1 MRLFITLSF
10 FSLSLFSQSLFVS
23 TKEIGTKPFIP
34 SSALKEKVSSI
45 SKRPIG
51 TEQNEFSGI
60 FDKDFYELK
69 NGFIS
74 YGPEVSYMHY
84 RLIFDP
90 KENWVETQELFHSDV
105 LPEDIYYQIFP
116 KMKLAAKKKFQVKD
130 YSSYIKITNNK
141 GFWYELD
148 AVSLPQKKKVTLV
161 FDKDIKL
168 RKSLPR

>member
-105 LPEDIYYQIFP
+105 LPEDIYYQNLSQNEIGCE
-116 KMKLAAKKKFQVKD
+116 KKI
-130 YSSYIKITNNK
+130 SSKR
-141 GFWYELD
+141 L
-148 AVSLPQKKKVTLV
+148 
-161 FDKDIKL
+161 
-168 RKSLPR
+168 